1 MFPIRKSSSDLLI
14 PNTQV
19 RIMAVLGGLDEQEMQ
34 IASKRVVLF
43 LKENLEPLNNS
54 KKCHS
59 GDCVQGVTSRMGV
72 VSVPYRSLK

>member
-19 RIMAVLGGLDEQEMQ
+19 RIMAVFGGLDEQEMQ

-54 KKCHS
+54 KN
-59 GDCVQGVTSRMGV
+59 VIQVTV
-72 VSVPYRSLK
+72 YRASLHAWVWCRFHIGA